1 MFKSFKPRKLA
12 TKSRNNYRSTN
23 ITVHNDFNELC
34 SECGYPYGIHYNND
48 CPTDRLDLESAVK
61 NLAKVIPYH
70 APKKLTKREQS
81 IRAFRKFLYD
91 NDALEQWYANRR
103 AHGWGKR
110 NNLFT
115 GLSINRYIIGAFGWC
130 TTKEGDDYWIK
141 LDRKWRIIVN
151 THEDWF

>member
-23 ITVHNDFNELC
+23 IIVHNDFNELC

-48 CPTDRLDLESAVK
+48 CPTNHLDLESAVK

-70 APKKLTKREQS
+70 ALKKLTQREKD

-91 NDALEQWYANRR
+91 NDALEAWYKNRKNYTWR
-103 AHGWGKR
+103 KKGSVFAP
-110 NNLFT
+110 
-115 GLSINRYIIGAFGWC
+115 LSKERFIIGAFVWC
-130 TTKEGDDYWIK
+130 ETSEGANYWTKLNE
-141 LDRKWRIIVN
+141 KWERML
-151 THEDWF
+151 